1 MLMESGEFNTFGANA
16 EKVPPQ
22 KVIELLSLTGNEKII
37 DLGAGAGTYTIP
49 LANKTSE
56 RVVAIDIED
65 EMLGKLEER
74 AKEENIRNIDRM
86 KNRIESLSFPDGFF
100 HRAVAAFV
108 LTEVDGV
115 GRTIRE
121 IKRVLAED
129 GQLLVLDWEEVDTDD
144 GPPMDQ
150 RIDSSRMVQFME
162 KEGFRTEV
170 GHING
175 DIYYIS
181 AYDNSHQG

>member
-1 MLMESGEFNTFGANA
+1 MESGDFIHHNR
-16 EKVPPQ
+16 KVPPQ
-22 KVIELLSLTGNEKII
+22 KVIELLSLTGTEKII
-37 DLGAGAGTYTIP
+37 DLGAGSGTYSIP
-49 LANKTSE
+49 LAKETSE

-65 EMLGKLEER
+65 EMLGKLDDR
-74 AKEENIRNIDRM
+74 AKAANIRNIDRM
-86 KNRIESLSFPDGFF
+86 KNRIESLAFPDGFF
-100 HRAVAAFV
+100 QRAVAAFV

-115 GRTIRE
+115 ERTIRE
-121 IKRVLAED
+121 IKRVLSED
-129 GQLLVLDWEEVDTDD
+129 GQLLVLDWEEVDSEE

-150 RIDSSRMVQFME
+150 RIDSSRMVQYME

-181 AYDNSHQG
+181 AYDES